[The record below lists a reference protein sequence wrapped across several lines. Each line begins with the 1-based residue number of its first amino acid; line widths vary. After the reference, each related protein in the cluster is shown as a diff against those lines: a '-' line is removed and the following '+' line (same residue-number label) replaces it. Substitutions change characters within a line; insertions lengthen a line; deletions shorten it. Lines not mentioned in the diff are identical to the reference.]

1 MATSFDVLIVSTIS
15 IALLH
20 TLAPDHWVPF
30 VMIGKAQ
37 DWSIRRLL
45 GITFLGGAAHVLSSV
60 VLGAVGIALGLS
72 LTRLTAIESCRGEVA
87 GLLIIGFGIA
97 YAIYGLKHISHG
109 HIHHLAE
116 RHNIT
121 TTWTLIAIFLLGPCE
136 PLIPLMFLGINF
148 GWHAVFVVSLLFSI
162 STVGM
167 MLLETWLAFSGIR
180 LLKAERWAKYTHFL
194 AGLTIAAT
202 GAVVMLLGI

>member
-1 MATSFDVLIVSTIS
+1 MSLSWGALVISTIS

-37 DWSIRRLL
+37 DWSVKKLL
-45 GITFLGGAAHVLSSV
+45 GVTFIGGAAHVISSV
-60 VLGAVGIALGLS
+60 VLGAIGIVLGLS
-72 LTRLTAIESCRGEVA
+72 VSRLKSVESSRAEVA

-97 YAIYGLKHISHG
+97 YTIYGLKHIKHG
-109 HIHHLAE
+109 HMHHLAE
-116 RHNIT
+116 KRNIT
-121 TTWTLIAIFLLGPCE
+121 TIWVLVAIFLLGPCE

-148 GWHAVFVVSLLFSI
+148 GWYAVFLVSLLFSI

-167 MLLETWLAFSGIR
+167 MLVETWLAFSGVRI
-180 LLKAERWAKYTHFL
+180 LKAEKWSKYTHSL

-202 GAVVMLLGI
+202 GAIVMLLGI